1 MKRSSS
7 TVARRATPDS
17 ELARLDGARLALEDS
32 LGYQVRVTHRA
43 VQRLLQ
49 AKIAPHGVKL
59 GMWYFLRVLWD
70 EDGLTQREL
79 SSRTGTKEPTT
90 LDAIATMERSGLVS
104 RRRNKGD
111 RRKINVFL
119 TRKGQQLEATLMP
132 LAIDVVDTAL
142 TGFSP
147 REVRQMIGFLKSIQ
161 TNVNVSLD
169 EISESDDD

>member
-1 MKRSSS
+1 MKRSSR
-7 TVARRATPDS
+7 TVARRATPNS
-17 ELARLDGARLALEDS
+17 ELTRLDGVRLALEDS
-32 LGYQVRVTHRA
+32 VGYQVRVTHRA

-59 GMWYFLRVLWD
+59 GMWYFLRVLWA

-119 TRKGQQLEATLMP
+119 TRKGQQLEAMLMP

-142 TGFSP
+142 KGFSP
-147 REVRQMIGFLKSIQ
+147 KEVRQMIGFLKSIQ
-161 TNVNVSLD
+161 TNVNASLD
-169 EISESDDD
+169 EISESDD